1 MPVGLCGSSAFPG
14 MERTMLDKIREF
26 LAEFRV
32 EMKKVSWPSRKEVAA
47 STGVVLVVVLFVSFY
62 LGFADFV
69 LSKLLRLMLS

>member
-1 MPVGLCGSSAFPG
+1 

>member
-1 MPVGLCGSSAFPG
+1 
-14 MERTMLDKIREF
+14 MLDKIREF

-32 EMKKVSWPSRKEVAA
+32 EMKKVSWPNRKEVAA